1 MSYTKSRLEVEMD
14 FSKKLTTEQ
23 AADYIGVSADWLLEN
38 LESRRIPYYKP
49 ARRYYFIK
57 EQLDEWMER
66 EAKGC
71 QTAQTYGSNA
81 LKVQLI

>member
-1 MSYTKSRLEVEMD
+1 MD

-23 AADYIGVSADWLLEN
+23 AADYIGVSSDWLLDN
-38 LESRRIPYYKP
+38 LESRLIPYYKP

-57 EQLDEWMER
+57 EQLDEWMEH

-71 QTAQTYGSNA
+71 HSAQTYGSNA